1 MISTNKYLL
10 NNFKGENIPADGDFV
25 FKLLMDEED
34 IFIGAETVSGI
45 SVDRLVPKQL
55 GIYTLTYSLDKSIRK
70 CDQTERMTPCV
81 MKYYNN
87 LYDGNDYET
96 DFYRRYAMAVDFFK
110 GYEELATLTG

>member
-1 MISTNKYLL
+1 
-10 NNFKGENIPADGDFV
+10 
-25 FKLLMDEED
+25 MDEED

-87 LYDGNDYET
+87 RYNGNGYKT
-96 DFYRRYAMAVDFFK
+96 DFYRRNAMAVDFFR
-110 GYEELATLTG
+110 GYEELASLTGIVMEFTTNTSD